1 MQKRWTF
8 TWLVVLGLT
17 LVAIGAAVAQAATRP
32 DDRAGL
38 RGVAPDQSDVI
49 SRYLIR
55 QAGSTA
61 VRPDDRAGPLGVG
74 TPEPSIQIVGETGG
88 NGAYPQLT
96 AGEGFSFKA
105 PSYWSA
111 AQQAAPAGPMNR
123 SLGVPPRYQLPD
135 TGNTRSPGAGPKV
148 DRLAVGAAASR
159 SGGFDWGDAIIGAGA
174 MLGIVLLVGGSL
186 VTSRQN
192 RRREVAGA

>member
-8 TWLVVLGLT
+8 TWLAVLGLT

-38 RGVAPDQSDVI
+38 RGAAVDQSDAI

-55 QAGSTA
+55 QADSTH

-74 TPEPSIQIVGETGG
+74 TPEPSSQIVGATGG
-88 NGAYPQLT
+88 NGGYPELT

-111 AQQAAPAGPMNR
+111 AQQATPAGPMNR

-135 TGNTRSPGAGPKV
+135 TENTISPGE
-148 DRLAVGAAASR
+148 
-159 SGGFDWGDAIIGAGA
+159 FDWGDASIGAGA
-174 MLGIVLLVGGSL
+174 VLAIMLLVAGMGAGL
-186 VTSRQN
+186 VTARQK

>member
-1 MQKRWTF
+1 
-8 TWLVVLGLT
+8 VDVH
-17 LVAIGAAVAQAATRP
+17 VARGTRP
-32 DDRAGL
+32 DARRDRRRRRPGGNQARRPRRLARRRARPVGRDLSLPDPSGGL
-38 RGVAPDQSDVI
+38 
-49 SRYLIR
+49 
-55 QAGSTA
+55 
-61 VRPDDRAGPLGVG
+61 DRAGPLGVG